1 MGMESLS
8 PPQATVLAE
17 LASYGSSTIVKKSL
31 FGQNDLVA
39 LIPQQGRVCNVYHWW
54 TLINCSR

>member
-8 PPQATVLAE
+8 STQATVLAA
-17 LASYGSSTIVKKSL
+17 LPSYGSCTIVKKSL

-39 LIPQQGRVCNVYHWW
+39 LIPQQGIVCNVYHWW
-54 TLINCSR
+54 T